1 LNILNGIFFVWNHS
15 KKTRLFDLDMP
26 LDGKW
31 TANGRQM
38 DGKWTA
44 NGRQMDGKW
53 TANGRQMDGK
63 WTGIP
68 ELFLLFFPAQPI

>member
-53 TANGRQMDGK
+53 T
-63 WTGIP
+63 GIP

>member
-1 LNILNGIFFVWNHS
+1 
-15 KKTRLFDLDMP
+15 
-26 LDGKW
+26 
-31 TANGRQM
+31 M